1 MICTVRVFEV
11 RKCLI
16 PIHQNACCPE
26 DEALRRVFLRFEL
39 RIYSNLSGF
48 STKLYR
54 QSVFLCFNFCCITQ
68 NSGLHFPFFVL
79 FQHPCDPFLVG
90 AVPTHPAPWITI
102 YPAIWALCSATADRQ
117 NQGQVAGDSRGR
129 PADPHP
135 GWIRASCND
144 QSVSL
149 SAPEDRHV
157 PSAFLILPKS
167 HVSRFEC
174 STQ

>member
-68 NSGLHFPFFVL
+68 NSGLHFPSFVL
-79 FQHPCDPFLVG
+79 FNIPVTRFLLELSLHI
-90 AVPTHPAPWITI
+90 PP
-102 YPAIWALCSATADRQ
+102 
-117 NQGQVAGDSRGR
+117 RGLQYIRR

>member
-68 NSGLHFPFFVL
+68 NSGLHFPSFVL
-79 FQHPCDPFLVG
+79 FNIPVTRFLLELSLHIPPRGLQYIRRYGLYAPQRRTARTKGKWPEIPGGAQPIPTGDRSELRVMINLSPCL
-90 AVPTHPAPWITI
+90 
-102 YPAIWALCSATADRQ
+102 
-117 NQGQVAGDSRGR
+117 
-129 PADPHP
+129 
-135 GWIRASCND
+135 
-144 QSVSL
+144 
-149 SAPEDRHV
+149 
-157 PSAFLILPKS
+157 LPRIGMS
-167 HVSRFEC
+167 PRRS
-174 STQ
+174 